1 MHRLKAFFAWLLIC
15 ALLIFSLSS
24 CGLGTTDVEIPVEVE
39 ITNGDRLSMKLGD
52 TLQLNIDQ
60 PDVILDQIVWEAS
73 NGNAAVTD
81 SGLVTALDVGKVVI
95 SATYREQTDK
105 ILIEIT
111 DNKKV
116 ELTADRY
123 YLMVGD
129 TATLTPSV
137 TPVYNGTVTYRLD
150 GDVDRIEITENRVT
164 ALQSGGEISIVAIAG
179 GAESRPITLYTVE
192 ATAQQPTHIA
202 LSVSRDSFP
211 VGETA
216 TLSYSITPYNAAQN
230 IRFVATAGADCVK
243 IVSNQI
249 IGVAAG
255 SATVVGIIGEVVSNE
270 ITVTVTENPDRYQN
284 MTAEEFYANYTP
296 ATSAT
301 DAYYRSLY
309 GFLSGSLTVPDQAP
323 EVSELQPAVNGI
335 LIRNEQTLYSEDGN
349 AYTVV
354 DACGDEVFRVY
365 RGGAYITLEEV
376 AAYVYAFGDVPANYV
391 TSKNADPENSIWG
404 KYLRLNHSYFSGD
417 TDQYPYEPVLPDI
430 RGCGGELYY
439 YEIDIGTT
447 GTDCDPRYIC
457 KLYNDGDT
465 VTRGAARIVY
475 ARYDANHDQI
485 IDPNERYLFYTY
497 NHYNDFQEY
506 LNYYGGWGEMF
517 GNITGGGSISSR
529 TDYNPTAYVPSIL
542 GSLTESEVILAV
554 AVWNLPHGKR
564 YGLFSIPA
572 DTRDNLF
579 CA

>member
-1 MHRLKAFFAWLLIC
+1 M
-15 ALLIFSLSS
+15 
-24 CGLGTTDVEIPVEVE
+24 
-39 ITNGDRLSMKLGD
+39 
-52 TLQLNIDQ
+52 
-60 PDVILDQIVWEAS
+60 
-73 NGNAAVTD
+73 
-81 SGLVTALDVGKVVI
+81 
-95 SATYREQTDK
+95 
-105 ILIEIT
+105 
-111 DNKKV
+111 
-116 ELTADRY
+116 
-123 YLMVGD
+123 
-129 TATLTPSV
+129 
-137 TPVYNGTVTYRLD
+137 
-150 GDVDRIEITENRVT
+150 
-164 ALQSGGEISIVAIAG
+164 
-179 GAESRPITLYTVE
+179 
-192 ATAQQPTHIA
+192 
-202 LSVSRDSFP
+202 
-211 VGETA
+211 
-216 TLSYSITPYNAAQN
+216 
-230 IRFVATAGADCVK
+230 
-243 IVSNQI
+243 
-249 IGVAAG
+249 
-255 SATVVGIIGEVVSNE
+255 
-270 ITVTVTENPDRYQN
+270 
-284 MTAEEFYANYTP
+284 
-296 ATSAT
+296 
-301 DAYYRSLY
+301 
-309 GFLSGSLTVPDQAP
+309 
-323 EVSELQPAVNGI
+323 
-335 LIRNEQTLYSEDGN
+335 
-349 AYTVV
+349 
-354 DACGDEVFRVY
+354 
-365 RGGAYITLEEV
+365 
-376 AAYVYAFGDVPANYV
+376 PANYV